1 MGNGPCR
8 PKNRAAARG
17 NRSFSGGIPHT
28 PIDRDLGRPALDAER
43 PLNSWTPTGSARQQ
57 SGSAPV
63 MRTSADLVEGSAASV
78 GISRIPSWALD
89 RERADPAQSQPA
101 PLRLAALGTDGA
113 SPIPIAPLMRV
124 SEAAAVLRV
133 STKTIRRLIAKGDLQ
148 VVRVGRSVR
157 LRQEEINCYI
167 SKPSSNSKY

>member
-1 MGNGPCR
+1 
-8 PKNRAAARG
+8 
-17 NRSFSGGIPHT
+17 
-28 PIDRDLGRPALDAER
+28 
-43 PLNSWTPTGSARQQ
+43 
-57 SGSAPV
+57 
-63 MRTSADLVEGSAASV
+63 MRTGADLVEGSAASV

-89 RERADPAQSQPA
+89 RERADPAQPPPL

-113 SPIPIAPLMRV
+113 NPIPMAPLMRV

>member
-8 PKNRAAARG
+8 PKNGAAARG
-17 NRSFSGGIPHT
+17 NRSLSGGTAP
-28 PIDRDLGRPALDAER
+28 DAEP
-43 PLNSWTPTGSARQQ
+43 PLNAWTPSGSPRQQ

-63 MRTSADLVEGSAASV
+63 MRTGADLVEGSAASV
-78 GISRIPSWALD
+78 DISQIPSWALD
-89 RERADPAQSQPA
+89 RERADPTQSHPP
-101 PLRLAALGTDGA
+101 PLRLAVLGTDGA
-113 SPIPIAPLMRV
+113 PTPIAPLMKV

-133 STKTIRRLIAKGDLQ
+133 STKTIRRLITKGDLQ

-167 SKPSSNSKY
+167 SKQSSNSKY